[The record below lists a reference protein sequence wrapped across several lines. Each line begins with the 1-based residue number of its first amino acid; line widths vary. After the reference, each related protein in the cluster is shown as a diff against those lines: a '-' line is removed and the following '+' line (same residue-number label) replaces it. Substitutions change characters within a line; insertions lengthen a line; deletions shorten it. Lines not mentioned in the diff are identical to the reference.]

1 MTAKR
6 LSRPRDP
13 VQRSSAAPGCHH
25 WPEEKKQQEENYQ
38 RGTMTLKTAL
48 TIVLE
53 LATPRCLDPGD
64 YAKDHLLHLEALRQQ
79 KAIKAVRTLTEA
91 L

>member
-1 MTAKR
+1 M
-6 LSRPRDP
+6 L
-13 VQRSSAAPGCHH
+13 Q
-25 WPEEKKQQEENYQ
+25 QQEENY
-38 RGTMTLKTAL
+38 RRRTMTLKTAL

-53 LATPRCLDPGD
+53 LAKLSCLDPDD

-79 KAIKAVRTLTEA
+79 KAIKAVQTLAEA

>member
-1 MTAKR
+1 LPKATTGGE
-6 LSRPRDP
+6 LY
-13 VQRSSAAPGCHH
+13 
-25 WPEEKKQQEENYQ
+25 EENYR

-53 LATPRCLDPGD
+53 LANLSCLDPDD
-64 YAKDHLLHLEALRQQ
+64 YANDRILHLEALRQQ
-79 KAIKAVRTLTEA
+79 KAIEAVRTLAET